1 MHDVEERLAADLA
14 DAARAARLTPPG
26 LDAIAAGA
34 ARRRR
39 HRRARTGALAVA
51 ATVLVAAGAVAVVGA
66 ADRDDTVVGDQPT
79 TTTTPTTD
87 STTTEPEP
95 FDTPVTSVVEPPA
108 VEDPSAV
115 GVPVAGNLALRPDGL
130 GAFDF
135 GAPMAE
141 VMAEVVATL
150 GEPRHQPRFEG
161 VAGCA
166 PFMAD
171 AVWTSGLS
179 LTFEGTSWETLGLTS
194 WFVSDSLPGFTTHRF
209 ETAEGAVLG
218 ADLATW
224 RAVYGT
230 ALTASPE
237 GDDPAVEHNVTIAL
251 PGGDMLGWDGAGAPL
266 AVRNLGLPTTCS
278 IGD

>member
-14 DAARAARLTPPG
+14 DAARAASVTPPELG
-26 LDAIAAGA
+26 AIAAGA

-39 HRRARTGALAVA
+39 RRRARTGALAVA
-51 ATVLVAAGAVAVVGA
+51 ATVLVAAGAVAVVGTA
-66 ADRDDTVVGDQPT
+66 NRDDTVVGDQPT

-87 STTTEPEP
+87 PTTAEPEP
-95 FDTPVTSVVEPPA
+95 FEPPVTSLVEPP
-108 VEDPSAV
+108 AV
-115 GVPVAGNLALRPDGL
+115 GVPVAENLTLRPDGL

-150 GEPRHQPRFEG
+150 GEPRRQPRAEG
-161 VAGCA
+161 VTGCA
-166 PFMAD
+166 PYMAD

-194 WFVSDSLPGFTTHRF
+194 WFVSDSLPEFTTHRF
-209 ETAEGAVLG
+209 RTAEGAVLG

-230 ALTASPE
+230 ALTVSPE
-237 GDDPAVEHNVTIAL
+237 GDDPAVEHNVTIDL
-251 PGGDMLGWDGAGAPL
+251 PGGQMLGWDGAGAPL
-266 AVRNLGLPTTCS
+266 AVRNLGLPNTCS

>member
-14 DAARAARLTPPG
+14 DAARAASVTPPELG
-26 LDAIAAGA
+26 AIAAGA

-39 HRRARTGALAVA
+39 RRRARTGALAVA

-87 STTTEPEP
+87 STTAEPEP
-95 FDTPVTSVVEPPA
+95 FEPPA
-108 VEDPSAV
+108 VEDPPAV
-115 GVPVAGNLALRPDGL
+115 GVPLAENLTLRPDGL

-141 VMAEVVATL
+141 VMADVVATL
-150 GEPRHQPRFEG
+150 GEPRHQPRAEG
-161 VAGCA
+161 VTGCA
-166 PFMAD
+166 PYMAD

-194 WFVSDSLPGFTTHRF
+194 WFVSEPLPEFTTHRF
-209 ETAEGAVLG
+209 RTAEGAVLG

-230 ALTASPE
+230 ALTVSPE
-237 GDDPAVEHNVTIAL
+237 GDDPAVEHNVTIDL
-251 PGGDMLGWDGAGAPL
+251 PGGQMLGWDGAGAPL
-266 AVRNLGLPTTCS
+266 AVRNLGLPNTCS